1 MDEFA
6 KLAGVSKAYI
16 SMLEKNKNSTSGR
29 PIKPS
34 LDTLKNIATAMS
46 LSLDNFLNMLDDNTT
61 ISLEKINKSQPA
73 LTHKRVSPMTKEM
86 INKKIGNRIKT
97 ARKNAN
103 LTLLELAN
111 KIGLSE
117 GNVQRYESGNITNV
131 SVSVLEKFAAALDTT
146 TAELMGWASHTTK
159 SQPSLTRKDGRDIQ
173 KRLQSILDDLNSD
186 AALSFYNGDQ
196 EMDDET
202 KELLKVSLEQSIRT
216 AKIRAKKKFTPNKYK
231 K

>member
-1 MDEFA
+1 MKLSKIIKDYRLSNNLTMDEFA
-6 KLAGVSKAYI
+6 KLAGVSKSYI

-61 ISLEKINKSQPA
+61 ISLEKINKSQP
-73 LTHKRVSPMTKEM
+73 T
-86 INKKIGNRIKT
+86 
-97 ARKNAN
+97 
-103 LTLLELAN
+103 
-111 KIGLSE
+111 
-117 GNVQRYESGNITNV
+117 
-131 SVSVLEKFAAALDTT
+131 
-146 TAELMGWASHTTK
+146 
-159 SQPSLTRKDGRDIQ
+159 LTRKDERDIQ

-216 AKIRAKKKFTPNKYK
+216 AKIRAKEKFTPNKYK
-231 K
+231 NK

>member
-73 LTHKRVSPMTKEM
+73 LTHKDE
-86 INKKIGNRIKT
+86 
-97 ARKNAN
+97 
-103 LTLLELAN
+103 
-111 KIGLSE
+111 
-117 GNVQRYESGNITNV
+117 
-131 SVSVLEKFAAALDTT
+131 
-146 TAELMGWASHTTK
+146 
-159 SQPSLTRKDGRDIQ
+159 RDIQ

-216 AKIRAKKKFTPNKYK
+216 AKIRAKEKFTPNKYK

>member
-1 MDEFA
+1 MKLSKIIKDYRLSNNLTMDEFA

-61 ISLEKINKSQPA
+61 ISLEKINKSQP
-73 LTHKRVSPMTKEM
+73 T
-86 INKKIGNRIKT
+86 
-97 ARKNAN
+97 
-103 LTLLELAN
+103 
-111 KIGLSE
+111 
-117 GNVQRYESGNITNV
+117 
-131 SVSVLEKFAAALDTT
+131 
-146 TAELMGWASHTTK
+146 
-159 SQPSLTRKDGRDIQ
+159 LTRKDERDIQ

-216 AKIRAKKKFTPNKYK
+216 AKIRAKEKFTPNKYK